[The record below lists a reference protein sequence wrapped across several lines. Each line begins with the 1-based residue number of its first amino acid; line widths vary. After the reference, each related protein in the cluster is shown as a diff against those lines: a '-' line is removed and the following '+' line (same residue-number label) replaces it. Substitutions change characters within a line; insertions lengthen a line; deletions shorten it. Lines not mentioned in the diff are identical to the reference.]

1 MAARVRI
8 PLGVPR
14 TKPLVRAPKGTLTR
28 GFVVSCSRPESMPQ
42 SYIRYLSNSMR
53 EAFEMPGVPIRLVLR
68 ASENPFANKAKK
80 RKIG

>member
-1 MAARVRI
+1 
-8 PLGVPR
+8 
-14 TKPLVRAPKGTLTR
+14 
-28 GFVVSCSRPESMPQ
+28 
-42 SYIRYLSNSMR
+42 MR